1 MVDDLMMTVESVIN
15 VDDVKKLIS
24 IIIINMLII

>member
-1 MVDDLMMTVESVIN
+1 MVDDLMTVESVII

-24 IIIINMLII
+24 IIIMNMLII